1 MKLSFL
7 SRSLSLVGLL
17 AVFMGQS
24 TWATAGVLGGMAGFI
39 TDAKTGAPL
48 AGVRVEISSP
58 SQTINTTTDAHGHYA
73 ALSLPPDDYT
83 VTAVKDGYG
92 SLAVTGESVFADQT
106 QQYDL
111 KLTPESANSSG

>member
-1 MKLSFL
+1 MKVSFL
-7 SRSLSLVGLL
+7 SRSLSLVGLV
-17 AVFMGQS
+17 AVFMSQS
-24 TWATAGVLGGMAGFI
+24 TWATAGVLGGMAGFV

-58 SQTINTTTDAHGHYA
+58 SQTVNTTTDAHGHYT

-92 SLAVTGESVFADQT
+92 SLSITGESIFADQT

-111 KLTPESANSSG
+111 KLTPDSADSSG